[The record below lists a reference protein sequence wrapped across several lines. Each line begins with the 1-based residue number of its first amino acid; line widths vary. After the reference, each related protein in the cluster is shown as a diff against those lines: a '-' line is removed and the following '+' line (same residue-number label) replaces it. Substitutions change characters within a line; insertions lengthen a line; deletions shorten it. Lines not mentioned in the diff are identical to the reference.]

1 MTYTTSLKLGNAH
14 QEILNVLDFYSSDIT
29 FLEKLLTEVLEKNN
43 QYEVKNE
50 SEHFQNQF
58 IIQRKNIDELSSKI
72 LINKHEAAL
81 DAQVHAGK
89 VDERLVTD
97 INQLKREEKQ
107 IEKTLEEIRKAFKQ
121 FVAKWL

>member
-1 MTYTTSLKLGNAH
+1 
-14 QEILNVLDFYSSDIT
+14 
-29 FLEKLLTEVLEKNN
+29 VLEKNN
-43 QYEVKNE
+43 HNEVKNE

-89 VDERLVTD
+89 VDERLITD
-97 INQLKREEKQ
+97 INQLKHEEKQ
-107 IEKTLEEIRKAFKQ
+107 IEKTTEEIRKAFKQ